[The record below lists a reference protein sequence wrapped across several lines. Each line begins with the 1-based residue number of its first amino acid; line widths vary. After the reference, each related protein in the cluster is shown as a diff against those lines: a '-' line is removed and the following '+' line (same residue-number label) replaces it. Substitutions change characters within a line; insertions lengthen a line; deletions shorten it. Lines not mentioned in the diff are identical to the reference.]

1 MEELYL
7 CLGFVLM
14 LVGIGTVVLFFQL
27 STVRRRLEATNREVA
42 FLRTM
47 LAQRPP
53 QQEGE
58 MLPPETLPLPA
69 TLPMTLPATPPVSLP
84 LPAGTA
90 PANISALPATPPA
103 PAARPVAAASPPA
116 SLPGALPMPPR
127 PPGRPW
133 YKHPLL
139 DWFFGSHAVVKVGV
153 VVLLFGM
160 GFFVKYAAD
169 QGWLNLPLRLAG
181 AWLLGLAL
189 MAIGFRTQ
197 RRNPVYG
204 TALQG
209 GGFGI
214 AYMTTYATQQLY
226 NLIPAAVAFPM
237 MLALTALCTA
247 AALLS
252 NARILASLATFGGF
266 LAPVLTAA
274 GPGDPFLL
282 FSYLAVLNLGV
293 LAVSWFKRWSELHL
307 ISFGA
312 TTAIAFLWGAEHY
325 GPPLLNLVQPFIAAF
340 FLFHVALVIV
350 QVRRSERGRLGL
362 IEGILLFATPLVT
375 LAMVVP
381 VADGLSVSDGERY
394 LTLWLAAMALVYLL
408 AGLALLRSADVR
420 YGFLRESFLAF
431 GTIAASLALWV
442 ALVDNSLLASAL
454 WALEGAGLFWL
465 GLRQQRRFFQF
476 FGLLLHPLAALLYLV
491 ELTNDTANSGNGLV
505 LMVAAFATGYAAL
518 RFAQSVRQAPP
529 ATPGGAA
536 TVPAGHWS
544 GIVAVL
550 AATAGWGWLY
560 STGALQIADRLA
572 FEQWGLA
579 FALLF
584 GVTAAAGEWLA
595 RRLDWGMLRLPSM
608 MIIPVLLV
616 TVVMHAVPNET
627 IFGAWGWTAWP
638 LLFAVHF
645 WMLWRHDFVAEGL
658 FHVAGLWS
666 LVLLITVQAV
676 VEAGRFVDS
685 WQGAGDGWF
694 VVAWMLP
701 ATVTVLALALVGER
715 LAWPVARHRRAY
727 LVFGAG
733 GLAVGMAG
741 LLALAAFISTAV
753 AQPLPYVP
761 FFNIVDLAG
770 VLAVGAASAWILA
783 LRREGIGATLW
794 LALRLGVMGFAF
806 LLFNAM
812 LARAVYHAGT
822 VAYDAGAMMA
832 SAQLQI
838 LFSISWSVLALA
850 LMFGATRRRSRWV
863 WTTGAFLLGLT
874 VLKLFVVDLAS
885 SDTLPRIV
893 SFIGVGLLMLVIG
906 WLAPAP
912 PVQAVADEPSVPPP
926 GATA

>member
-1 MEELYL
+1 M
-7 CLGFVLM
+7 
-14 LVGIGTVVLFFQL
+14 VVLFFQL
-27 STVRRRLEATNREVA
+27 GTVRRRLEATTLEVA
-42 FLRTM
+42 SLRTL
-47 LAQRPP
+47 LAQRTAR
-53 QQEGE
+53 QEGE
-58 MLPPETLPLPA
+58 MLPPPATLPLPVTSPLPAALSVATTLPLPA
-69 TLPMTLPATPPVSLP
+69 PTVSGSI
-84 LPAGTA
+84 AA
-90 PANISALPATPPA
+90 A
-103 PAARPVAAASPPA
+103 PAAPPVPPAMPAATPPPA
-116 SLPGALPMPPR
+116 SLPGAQPPPPR

-133 YKHPLL
+133 HQQPLFN
-139 DWFFGSHAVVKVGV
+139 WFFGSHAVVKIGV

-226 NLIPAAVAFPM
+226 NLIPAAVSFPV

-252 NARILASLATFGGF
+252 NARILAALATFGGF

-312 TTAIAFLWGAEHY
+312 TTAIAFLWGAENY
-325 GPPLLNLVQPFIAAF
+325 GPPLFNLVQPFVAAF

-350 QVRRSERGRLGL
+350 QVRRSEHGRLGL

-381 VADGLSVSDGERY
+381 IADGLSTADGERY

-408 AGLALLRSADVR
+408 AGLALLRSADAR

-431 GTIAASLALWV
+431 GTLAATLALWV
-442 ALVDNSLLASAL
+442 ALIDNELLASAL

-476 FGLLLHPLAALLYLV
+476 FGLLLHPLAALLYLA
-491 ELTNDTANSGNGLV
+491 ELTSDTANSGNGVV

-518 RFAQSVRQAPP
+518 RFARSLRQPAP
-529 ATPGGAA
+529 AGAA
-536 TVPAGHWS
+536 IAPAGHWS
-544 GIVAVL
+544 GSVAVL
-550 AATAGWGWLY
+550 AAAAGWGWLY
-560 STGALQIADRLA
+560 STGALQIADRLV
-572 FEQWGLA
+572 FDQWGLA

-595 RRLDWGMLRLPSM
+595 RRLEWGMLRLPALLV
-608 MIIPVLLV
+608 IPVLLV
-616 TVVMHAVPNET
+616 TVVMHAVANET

-645 WMLWRHDFVAEGL
+645 WLLWRQDFAAEGL

-694 VVAWMLP
+694 VVAWTLP
-701 ATVTVLALALVGER
+701 ATVTLLALALVGER

-733 GLAVGMAG
+733 GLALGVAG
-741 LLALAAFISTAV
+741 ILALAAFISTAV

-761 FFNIVDLAG
+761 FFNVVDLAG

-783 LRREGIGATLW
+783 LHREGIGATRW

-812 LARAVYHAGT
+812 LARAVYHAGN
-822 VAYDAGAMMA
+822 VVYDAGAMMA
-832 SAQLQI
+832 SSQLQI

-874 VLKLFVVDLAS
+874 VLKLFVIDLAS

-912 PVQAVADEPSVPPP
+912 PAQAVAEEPPVPPP
-926 GATA
+926 AMS